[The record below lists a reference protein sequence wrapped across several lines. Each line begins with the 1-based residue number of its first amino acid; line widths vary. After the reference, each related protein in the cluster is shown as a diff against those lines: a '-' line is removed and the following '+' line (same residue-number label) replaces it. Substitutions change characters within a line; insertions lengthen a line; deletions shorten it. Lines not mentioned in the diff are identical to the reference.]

1 MRLFP
6 GQDKPCLQHYI
17 ALRAG
22 DSSANY
28 IAAVE
33 REGRAG
39 SWAMMG
45 LLPSDGLG
53 QFIATGPREPV
64 RTGKCGGNR
73 HLLRPAGQGARCALG
88 LRASN
93 RVGVTRGTLEARR
106 DPLAIIGSGPGCHV
120 SSPWPST
127 NRRDA
132 GGWRTL
138 PKRVTAAAGAFARL
152 EAYATGVRRFLPS
165 PEPVPQHRSKDGVR
179 SRGQAET
186 SAAARCAQKITRSC
200 VWIAVPV

>member
-88 LRASN
+88 LRQGDA
-93 RVGVTRGTLEARR
+93 LE
-106 DPLAIIGSGPGCHV
+106 P
-120 SSPWPST
+120 
-127 NRRDA
+127 
-132 GGWRTL
+132 
-138 PKRVTAAAGAFARL
+138 
-152 EAYATGVRRFLPS
+152 
-165 PEPVPQHRSKDGVR
+165 
-179 SRGQAET
+179 
-186 SAAARCAQKITRSC
+186 
-200 VWIAVPV
+200 